1 MKAVTSA
8 LPVKEPL
15 MANMK
20 TTNYLLN
27 ALLQMEAEDK
37 GADMVSHLLPSMRA
51 GHNRADH
58 NRAGHNQGPATVQL
72 PPSKK

>member
-1 MKAVTSA
+1 MTGVKAVTSA

-37 GADMVSHLLPSMRA
+37 GADMVSHLLPSMS
-51 GHNRADH
+51 
-58 NRAGHNQGPATVQL
+58 Q
-72 PPSKK
+72 